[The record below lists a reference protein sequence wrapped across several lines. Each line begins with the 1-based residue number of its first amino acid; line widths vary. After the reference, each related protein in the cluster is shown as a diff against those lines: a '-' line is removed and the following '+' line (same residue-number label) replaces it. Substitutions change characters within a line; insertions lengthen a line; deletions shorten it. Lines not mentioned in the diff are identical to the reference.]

1 MGDKKIAPQ
10 LSLFENE
17 TCTQCGDPVKNN
29 VICCDKCEDKWREK
43 YLKEKK
49 D

>member
-1 MGDKKIAPQ
+1 MDDKIKPQ

-17 TCTQCGDPVKNN
+17 TCTQCGKAVQNN
-29 VICCDKCEDKWREK
+29 VVCCVECSQKWIEK